1 MKIKKNLSLLHLLH
15 IKTIIHVICIKYFKM
30 ILSY

>member
-1 MKIKKNLSLLHLLH
+1 MEIKNSLSLLHLLH
-15 IKTIIHVICIKYFKM
+15 IKTITYIICIKYFKM